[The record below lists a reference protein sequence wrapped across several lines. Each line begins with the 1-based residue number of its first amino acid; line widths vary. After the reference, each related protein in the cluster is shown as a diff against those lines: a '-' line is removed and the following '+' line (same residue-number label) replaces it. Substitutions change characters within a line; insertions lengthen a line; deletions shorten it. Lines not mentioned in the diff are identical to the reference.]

1 MPEPGRV
8 ARWRSGRL
16 GQRLKEPV
24 RSLLERAGYDLV
36 PLERP
41 EHEILTAA
49 LSRHRVD
56 LVVDVGANQGQY
68 ARRLRTLGYTG
79 RILSFEPGRDA
90 YALLERRT
98 AADPAWEA
106 RRTALGDA
114 PGRLPLHV
122 SQNSVSSSLLEV
134 GRRHVEAAP
143 DSRTTGTEEVAVDT
157 LDALDVGGERL
168 LLKVDTLGYELPVL
182 RGAARTVA
190 RARLLQLEVSLGA
203 LYEEQTDHIRLLDH
217 VRGLGFEV
225 LDLRPGFRDARTG
238 QLLQFDLLAQRPER
252 DGADDAA
259 NARTEP
265 A

>member
-1 MPEPGRV
+1 MASP
-8 ARWRSGRL
+8 
-16 GQRLKEPV
+16 Q
-24 RSLLERAGYDLV
+24 
-36 PLERP
+36 
-41 EHEILTAA
+41 
-49 LSRHRVD
+49 
-56 LVVDVGANQGQY
+56 
-68 ARRLRTLGYTG
+68 
-79 RILSFEPGRDA
+79 A
-90 YALLERRT
+90 YAL
-98 AADPAWEA
+98 
-106 RRTALGDA
+106 
-114 PGRLPLHV
+114 
-122 SQNSVSSSLLEV
+122 
-134 GRRHVEAAP
+134 
-143 DSRTTGTEEVAVDT
+143 
-157 LDALDVGGERL
+157 
-168 LLKVDTLGYELPVL
+168 PVV